1 MSQALDDPSVL
12 PCPVPNELLIAGQ
25 WRPAGSG
32 ASFAVADPA
41 SGQTLARIADA
52 GPADAVAALDAATAA
67 AREWRHTPAR
77 ARADILLDA
86 YAAVLRRRDEFAEL
100 MTLEM
105 GKPLAEAHS
114 ELDYGADFLRWF
126 AEEAVRIDGSYAH
139 SPNGRG
145 RIVVTRQPVGP
156 CLLITPWNFPLAMA
170 TRKIAPALAA
180 GCTIVVKPSELTPLT
195 TLLFAEQLTRSGV
208 PAGVVNVLTTTDPGA
223 VVTPLLADGRIRK
236 LSFTGSTEVGRMLLA
251 QCGPQVVRSSMELGG
266 NAPFVVFEDA
276 DLEAAVDAAVLA
288 KLRNMGEACTAANR
302 IFVQNGIR
310 AEFASR
316 LAGRFGQLRMG
327 HGLDPASQ
335 IGPLIE
341 QAAVDKVQSL
351 VADARQRGARVLVG
365 GQPPVGP
372 GFFYPPTVLD
382 EVSADAQLMRS
393 EIFGPVAPVIGF
405 DTENEAVA
413 RANDT
418 EYGLAAYL
426 FTNDLSRAIRMSEA
440 LDFGMVGVNQGIVSN
455 AAAPFG
461 GIKASGLGREGG
473 HEGIGEYLDT
483 KYLALN
489 V

>member
-1 MSQALDDPSVL
+1 M
-12 PCPVPNELLIAGQ
+12 
-25 WRPAGSG
+25 
-32 ASFAVADPA
+32 
-41 SGQTLARIADA
+41 
-52 GPADAVAALDAATAA
+52 
-67 AREWRHTPAR
+67 
-77 ARADILLDA
+77 
-86 YAAVLRRRDEFAEL
+86 
-100 MTLEM
+100 
-105 GKPLAEAHS
+105 
-114 ELDYGADFLRWF
+114 
-126 AEEAVRIDGSYAH
+126 
-139 SPNGRG
+139 
-145 RIVVTRQPVGP
+145 TRQPVGP

-195 TLLFAEQLTRSGV
+195 TLLFAEQLMRSGI

-276 DLEAAVDAAVLA
+276 EMEIAVDAAVLA

-316 LAGRFGQLRMG
+316 LAERFGRLRMG

-335 IGPLIE
+335 VGPLIE
-341 QAAVDKVQSL
+341 QAAVDKVQTWWPTRAS
-351 VADARQRGARVLVG
+351 GAHGCWSAGNR
-365 GQPPVGP
+365 PIGP
-372 GFFYPPTVLD
+372 GYFYPPTVLN
-382 EVSADAQLMRS
+382 EVPADARLMRS

-405 DTENEAVA
+405 DTEDEAVA